1 MPKVSVVIPIYGVE
15 KYIERCARSLF
26 EQSLDDI
33 EFVFMDDCSP
43 DKSVIILKRVIEEY
57 TQRLQEKHHHIKIE
71 TMGKNSGQAV
81 VRHYAMQF
89 CTGEYVIHCDSDDW
103 VEETTYEAMYNKA
116 KETDADVVVCDY
128 VMTDAESMRSRIKGC
143 HAIDINGFI
152 ESCLYQK
159 DSWAVWNKMFK
170 REAYKN
176 IVYPVGAMGEDL
188 VMTLQLL
195 LNSKKLA
202 CTNAVYYYFINT
214 DSITRKRTV
223 EGCLKRYR
231 QMYDNSQIV
240 YDIVRDHKLTSEM
253 SEALLSLRHHVA
265 NLLLPLVWKHQYRK
279 EWLSLYSGVKMQF
292 LFSRKIKFEYKIK
305 FLLTL
310 LGVYPRKCFRILS

>member
-1 MPKVSVVIPIYGVE
+1 MPKVSVVIPVYGVE
-15 KYIERCARSLF
+15 EYMERCARSLF
-26 EQSLDDI
+26 EQTLDDVEYI
-33 EFVFMDDCSP
+33 FVDDCTP
-43 DKSVIILKRVIEEY
+43 DASIEILSRIIEEY
-57 TQRLQEKHHHIKIE
+57 RPRFAGGDKRVRIE
-71 TMGKNSGQAV
+71 RMPTNSGLAAV
-81 VRHYAMQF
+81 RRHGMKF

-103 VEETTYEAMYNKA
+103 VEKTTYEAMYNKA

-128 VMTDAESMRSRIKGC
+128 VMTDAKSMRSRIKGC
-143 HAIDINGFI
+143 HAIDISSFI

-240 YDIVRDHKLTSEM
+240 YDVVRDHKLTSEM

-292 LFSRKIKFEYKIK
+292 LFSRKIKIEYKIK